1 MTARVQDPGEAE
13 HPEQAGHEFED
24 HLKQFQKAHADDLE
38 DVDLIAEYEEAK
50 QDYMCAV
57 DLRKLDKETTQHI
70 SNKEYSDVL
79 VIVTGGTLCM
89 VNTEHGYQPE
99 AGLAARLMES
109 ATFYD
114 KKVSEREGCDE
125 NTLITPVSPF
135 GSRIRFKVHEF
146 ENLIDSSCVD
156 LQN

>member
-1 MTARVQDPGEAE
+1 
-13 HPEQAGHEFED
+13 
-24 HLKQFQKAHADDLE
+24 
-38 DVDLIAEYEEAK
+38 
-50 QDYMCAV
+50 MCAV

-156 LQN
+156 L